1 MPYFAGGVPM
11 EAPGVG
17 ASKVDNFTYQ
27 ARAFLDQVA
36 GAAEPLPACA
46 GFADA
51 LRTME
56 IIQAVVE
63 SSRRDGAAVA
73 VPPVA

>member
-1 MPYFAGGVPM
+1 M
-11 EAPGVG
+11 G
-17 ASKVDNFTYQ
+17 ASNGDNFTYQ

-36 GAAEPLPACA
+36 GVAEPLPACA
-46 GFADA
+46 TFADA

-63 SSRRDGAAVA
+63 SSRTNGAAVT
-73 VPPVA
+73 VPPSA